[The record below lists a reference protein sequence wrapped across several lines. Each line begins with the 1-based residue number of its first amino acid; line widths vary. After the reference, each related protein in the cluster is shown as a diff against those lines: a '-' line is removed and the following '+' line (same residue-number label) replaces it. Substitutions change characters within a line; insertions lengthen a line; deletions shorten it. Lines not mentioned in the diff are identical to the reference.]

1 MGRTTHTGAHSTDSK
16 QSLKKEIL
24 LKVESLH
31 IKVNVLL
38 IKSQN
43 IRSMFRDYKRLRVT
57 SNLQRAQQAQNGQPS
72 YFEAESEAVSFL
84 RANVMKDTNEASKD
98 VDSLDEGL
106 RNLVKIIQEAKE
118 RDDGEASRSK
128 RLRFALWLPKIF
140 GVKAIVDAPVPRLLP
155 PPASLVASG
164 SLSILTNVTQ
174 LQVVQEGKR
183 EYAITRPLI

>member
-1 MGRTTHTGAHSTDSK
+1 MGRATPTGSFSTDRK
-16 QSLKKEIL
+16 QSFKQEIL

-43 IRSMFRDYKRLRVT
+43 IRSMFQDYRRLRVT

-72 YFEAESEAVSFL
+72 HFEAESEAISSL

-98 VDSLDEGL
+98 VDSLDERL

-118 RDDGEASRSK
+118 RDDDETSRSK

-140 GVKAIVDAPVPRLLP
+140 GVEVVVDSPVPRLLP

-164 SLSILTNVTQ
+164 ALSILTNVTQ
-174 LQVVQEGKR
+174 FQVMQEGKR